1 MPEASIQSVE
11 IGYTSGYGGGAT
23 PAAARRS
30 FPERVLFRQR
40 CRLLQFM
47 LDSCALAA
55 AWFLALEARLL
66 LNGVMARELSRA
78 ELVLLAPSLGTIFV
92 VWALAALYRGSYRS
106 RAVPGLTASWR
117 EVAESALVAAAAA
130 VIVTFFSRHL
140 GANLARSFVLLFAPL
155 SLLALSAARWAAL
168 SAAAVGEKRWPL
180 FERVAVVGHGS
191 AARDV
196 ADQLGRAGTS
206 AVAVCGA
213 VLPGDATSAGTGNSL
228 PVLGRTSELGA
239 LINQHGLE
247 RLVIVDGRLSEEE
260 MENCARVS
268 KRMGV
273 IASCAFGRVGN
284 DSRLELTESYGLRL
298 LELRPLTFT
307 RGEEIAKR
315 ALDAVAAAVS
325 LLLLSPLLGVVA
337 VLVKLSSKGPVLYR
351 SSRVGKGGR
360 HFTFFKFRSMLEQGQ
375 DRGPDRQ
382 GLDERNQQ
390 NGHLFKIRDDPR
402 VTPIGRFLRRSSLDE
417 LPQLI
422 NVLLGQMSLV
432 GPRPLPAED
441 LDPDGH
447 NSQFSEWAEKRSRVL
462 PGITGLWQVKGRS
475 ELPFEK
481 MIELDSRYAEDCS
494 LALDLRILLET
505 PMAVLSARGAF

>member
-130 VIVTFFSRHL
+130 VIVTFFSRPL

-402 VTPIGRFLRRSSLDE
+402 VTPIGRFLRRLSLDE

-441 LDPDGH
+441 LEPDGLSREH
-447 NSQFSEWAEKRSRVL
+447 RTWARERSQVL
-462 PGITGLWQVKGRS
+462 PGITGLWQVSGRGN
-475 ELPFEK
+475 LPFEG
-481 MIELDSRYAEDCS
+481 MVELDLEYIRRWS
-494 LALDLRILLET
+494 LVFDLKILLRT
-505 PMAVLSARGAF
+505 PRAVLSGRGAY